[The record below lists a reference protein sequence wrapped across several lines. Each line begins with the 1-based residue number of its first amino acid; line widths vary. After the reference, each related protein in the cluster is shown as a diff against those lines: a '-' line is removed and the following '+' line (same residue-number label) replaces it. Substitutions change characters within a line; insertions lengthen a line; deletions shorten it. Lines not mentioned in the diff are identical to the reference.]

1 MESTKTRLEDL
12 SEAEKVRY
20 YWAIEGRLNQR
31 NANAAEMG
39 FLKDFADKWS
49 SPRAMAK
56 YGIALVE
63 GTCIKKDEA
72 KGTSYMY
79 RAMND
84 KRADGRTLAM
94 LADEFA
100 RIGTCMLVPA
110 MSCIRKAA
118 DLGDQYAGRVIEMAK
133 KILLRPETHNA

>member
-12 SEAEKVRY
+12 TETEKLRY
-20 YWAIEGRLNQR
+20 YWLIERRLNDR
-31 NANAAEMG
+31 SANAVEMG

-63 GTCIKKDEA
+63 GTCIKKDEE
-72 KGTSYMY
+72 KGISYMY

-84 KRADGRTLAM
+84 KRTDGRTLSM

-100 RIGTCMLVPA
+100 RIGTSMLVPA

-118 DLGDQYAGRVIEMAK
+118 DLGDEYAERVVKVANR
-133 KILLRPETHNA
+133 ILIRSETHNA